1 MLVDETVLVLLMEET
16 ELLETLETEY
26 EVLVAVSV
34 TVMLPDSSV
43 ETVTLESESIDTVEL
58 TVLESLS

>member
-16 ELLETLETEY
+16 DVLETLETEY
-26 EVLVAVSV
+26 EVLVVVSV

-43 ETVTLESESIDTVEL
+43 ETVTLESESIGA
-58 TVLESLS
+58 

>member
-1 MLVDETVLVLLMEET
+1 MDET

-34 TVMLPDSSV
+34 TVMMPDSSV
-43 ETVTLESESIDTVEL
+43 ETTTLESESIDTVDV